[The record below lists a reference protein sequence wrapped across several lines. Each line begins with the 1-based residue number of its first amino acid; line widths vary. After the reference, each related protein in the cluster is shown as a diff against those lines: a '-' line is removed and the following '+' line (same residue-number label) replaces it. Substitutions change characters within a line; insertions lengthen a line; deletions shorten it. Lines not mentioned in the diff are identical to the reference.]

1 MKNLIFNLAL
11 FLMAVSF
18 AFTNVNCK
26 SESGNDHP
34 QMMNGKNDMMDNT
47 MMQDHEMIKTKGD
60 ASTANQMH
68 SENLITGYMNIKDV
82 LVESNHEGAQN
93 AAVEMLNHVTMI
105 DKSNI
110 SNENSN
116 MVDKIEKD
124 LKNIQG
130 SNSLDEARNMFS
142 SLSETMYEFVVN
154 NASLSQPVYY
164 QFCPMAMNDKG
175 AYWLS
180 NEKEIRNPYFGDKM
194 MKCGEIK
201 KEITN

>member
-1 MKNLIFNLAL
+1 VGSKRIYTGSVVLK
-11 FLMAVSF
+11 SF
-18 AFTNVNCK
+18 AFTNVNFK

-34 QMMNGKNDMMDNT
+34 EMMNGTT
-47 MMQDHEMIKTKGD
+47 MMQDHEVIKTKGV

-116 MVDKIEKD
+116 MVDKIEKN

-164 QFCPMAMNDKG
+164 KFCPMAMNDKG